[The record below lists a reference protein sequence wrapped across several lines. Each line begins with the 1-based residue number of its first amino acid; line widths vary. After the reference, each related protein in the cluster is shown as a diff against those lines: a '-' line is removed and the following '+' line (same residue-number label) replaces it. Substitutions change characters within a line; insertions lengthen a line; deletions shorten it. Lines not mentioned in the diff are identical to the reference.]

1 MSDSGASGSHT
12 LHLRVEGRVQG
23 VGFRRF
29 VERSAAALGL
39 AGWARNLTDGSV
51 EVLAV
56 GPATALQSLRAR
68 LAAGPPYAAVARLV
82 DQPPGAGAPVPTR
95 FQLLPDAEP
104 GAAVRGADA
113 PT

>member
-1 MSDSGASGSHT
+1 MSGSGTPDSDT
-12 LHLRVEGRVQG
+12 LHVRVEGRVQG
-23 VGFRRF
+23 VGYRRF

-39 AGWARNLTDGSV
+39 AGWARNLTDGAV

-56 GPATALQSLRAR
+56 GPPTALHSLRER
-68 LAAGPPYAAVARLV
+68 LAAGPPYAAVARLIERL
-82 DQPPGAGAPVPTR
+82 PSAAGVVPSR

-104 GAAVRGADA
+104 GAPVPRLDT